1 MHFYY
6 RPNTA
11 STQKYTFTIA
21 PNTINT
27 PKYTF
32 TIAPTQQTHK
42 NTRLLSPNT
51 PNKQNR
57 RVLSPNTPNT
67 QNRRVLSPNTPNIQN
82 RRVLSLQHNKYRCTI
97 PHHSIFSPVHLH
109 PNPFSLTCTISPI
122 SINIQ
127 ILCPFVVRLG
137 HISYLSFGNHW
148 AFWNN

>member
-11 STQKYTFTIA
+11 STHKYTFTIA

-67 QNRRVLSPNTPNIQN
+67 QN

-137 HISYLSFGNHW
+137 HISYLSFGNH
-148 AFWNN
+148 